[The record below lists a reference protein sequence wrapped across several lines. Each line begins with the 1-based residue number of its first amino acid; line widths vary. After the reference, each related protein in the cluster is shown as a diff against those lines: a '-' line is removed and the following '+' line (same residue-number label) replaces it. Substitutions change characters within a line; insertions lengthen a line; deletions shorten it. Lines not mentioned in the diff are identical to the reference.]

1 MDRRDNP
8 TDSWPLDARYA
19 SALVAR
25 VTRDLDDA
33 SDDCRNLLLEDL
45 LCAAWPTSAAQDQ

>member
-1 MDRRDNP
+1 VDRRDNP